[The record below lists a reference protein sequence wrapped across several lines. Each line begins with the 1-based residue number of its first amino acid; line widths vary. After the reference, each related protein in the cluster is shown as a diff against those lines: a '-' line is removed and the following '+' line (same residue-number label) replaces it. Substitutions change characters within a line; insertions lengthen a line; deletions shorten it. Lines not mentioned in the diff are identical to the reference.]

1 MATSEGR
8 HYRVAV
14 IPAPDNRWT
23 FVVEW
28 RDAESDPDP
37 YRTSRAPSTY
47 TTQQQAGERGAQY
60 TENLIAR
67 ESV

>member
-1 MATSEGR
+1 MATREGR
-8 HYRVAV
+8 HYRVVV

-37 YRTSRAPSTY
+37 YRTSRAPSNH
-47 TTQQQAGERGAQY
+47 AAASWGARRA
-60 TENLIAR
+60 IR
-67 ESV
+67 

>member
-1 MATSEGR
+1 MATSGGR
-8 HYRVAV
+8 HYRVVV

-28 RDAESDPDP
+28 RHAKSDPDP

-47 TTQQQAGERGAQY
+47 ATHQQAGERGAQY
-60 TENLIAR
+60 AEDLIAR